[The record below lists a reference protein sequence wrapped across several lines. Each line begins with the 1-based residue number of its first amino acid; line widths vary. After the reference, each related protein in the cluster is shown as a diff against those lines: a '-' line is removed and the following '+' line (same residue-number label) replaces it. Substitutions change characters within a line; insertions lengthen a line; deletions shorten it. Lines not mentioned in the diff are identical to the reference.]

1 MAENIFLIGFSGVGK
16 STVGEKV
23 ASMLGMD
30 FVDID
35 KHIVDSQNRSIKDIF
50 ASDGEKNFRTI
61 EYNSLKNI
69 CEKTNQVVSTGGGLP
84 VYSKNRNLMKENGV
98 IICLE
103 ANEHTLNQRL
113 FESDS
118 DGSFNK
124 EVRPKLDSDDK
135 FSTLSSL
142 KQSRQKFYSMCDW
155 TIHTDK
161 LTPDQIAIEIIR
173 FCDFFDSSKMKI
185 PMSLS
190 DDLSSIVSIENKSY
204 PLYVGWGILP
214 KLSDILKDRKFSGT
228 IFLISD
234 ESVLVH
240 ARKIQILLE
249 SNGVKFHTFRIPSGE
264 RSKNL
269 DLVKS
274 IYAWLAE
281 LNAERSDMIL
291 AVGGGVVGDI
301 SGFVAATY
309 LRGIKFA
316 QIPTTLLA
324 MTDSSIGGK
333 TGVDLS
339 EGKNLVGV
347 FHQPEFILAD
357 LETLETLNQRE
368 LNSGWA
374 ESIKHGLILDK
385 NLFNDMKNN
394 SSKLLSLEKTVTLDV
409 VKRSMKVKADLVSK
423 DEKEL
428 LGLRIILNYGHTIG
442 HAIEASTKYDLYLHG
457 EAVSIGIAG
466 AAMLSNHL
474 GFITNKEVDLQKLV
488 LKAFDL
494 PTSYTDLDV
503 EDVISFMS
511 VDKKRSSGNIRWV
524 ILESIGNAN
533 TTQNVSID
541 SVKKILQELKK

>member
-16 STVGEKV
+16 STVGKKL
-23 ASMLGMD
+23 ALMLGMD

-35 KHIVDSQNRSIKDIF
+35 KYIVDSQDRTIKDIF
-50 ASDGEKNFRTI
+50 ASDGERKFRKI

-69 CEKTNQVVSTGGGLP
+69 CQKTNQVVSTGGGLP
-84 VYSKNRNLMKENGV
+84 VYARNRNLMKENGV

-103 ANEHTLNQRL
+103 AHDKTLNKRL
-113 FESDS
+113 FESDL
-118 DGSFNK
+118 DGSFDK

-135 FSTLSSL
+135 FRTLSSL

-173 FCDFFDSSKMKI
+173 FCNILPASQIKI
-185 PMSLS
+185 PVSLNE
-190 DDLSSIVSIENKSY
+190 DLSSIVSIGGEGY
-204 PLYVGWGILP
+204 PIYVGWGILT
-214 KLSDILKDRKFSGT
+214 KLSDILKDRKMLAT
-228 IFLISD
+228 IFIIAD
-234 ESVLVH
+234 ESVLMH
-240 ARKIQILLE
+240 TRKIQILLE
-249 SNGVKFHTFRIPSGE
+249 SNGFKFHTFRIPSGE
-264 RSKNL
+264 SSKNL

-274 IYAWLAE
+274 IYGWLAE

-333 TGVDLS
+333 TGVDLP
-339 EGKNLVGV
+339 EGKNLVGA

-357 LETLETLNQRE
+357 LETLKTLSQRE

-385 NLFNDMKNN
+385 NLFYDMQNN

-409 VKRSMKVKADLVSK
+409 LKRSMKIKADVVSK
-423 DEKEL
+423 DEKEQ

-442 HAIEASTKYDLYLHG
+442 HAIEASTKYGLYLHG
-457 EAVSIGIAG
+457 EAVSIGVVG
-466 AAMLSNHL
+466 AAMLSSHL
-474 GFITNKEVDLQKLV
+474 GFITNEEVDLQKSVFKL
-488 LKAFDL
+488 FDL
-494 PTSYTDLDV
+494 PTSYNDLDI
-503 EDVISFMS
+503 DSVIHFMS
-511 VDKKRSSGNIRWV
+511 VDKKRSAGNIRWV
-524 ILESIGNAN
+524 ILEAIGNAN
-533 TTQNVSID
+533 TTKNVSID
-541 SVKKILQELKK
+541 SVKNILKELKK

>member
-23 ASMLGMD
+23 ASMLGMN

-103 ANEHTLNQRL
+103 AHEKTLNKRL
-113 FESDS
+113 FESDL
-118 DGSFNK
+118 DGSFDK

-135 FSTLSSL
+135 FRTLSSL

-173 FCDFFDSSKMKI
+173 FCNILPASQIKI
-185 PMSLS
+185 PVSLNE
-190 DDLSSIVSIENKSY
+190 DLSSIVSIGGEGY
-204 PLYVGWGILP
+204 PLYVGWGILT
-214 KLSDILKDRKFSGT
+214 KLSDILKDRKMLAT
-228 IFLISD
+228 IFIIAD
-234 ESVLVH
+234 ESVLMH
-240 ARKIQILLE
+240 TRKIQILLE
-249 SNGVKFHTFRIPSGE
+249 SNGFKFHTFRIPSGE
-264 RSKNL
+264 SSKNL

-274 IYAWLAE
+274 IYGWLAE

-339 EGKNLVGV
+339 EGKNLVGA

-357 LETLETLNQRE
+357 LETLKTLSQRE

-385 NLFNDMKNN
+385 NLFYDMQNN

-409 VKRSMKVKADLVSK
+409 IKRSMKIKADVVSK
-423 DEKEL
+423 DEKEQ

-442 HAIEASTKYDLYLHG
+442 HAIEASTKYGLYLHG
-457 EAVSIGIAG
+457 EAVSIGVVG
-466 AAMLSNHL
+466 AAMLSSHL
-474 GFITNKEVDLQKLV
+474 GFITNEEVDLQKSVFKL
-488 LKAFDL
+488 FDL
-494 PTSYTDLDV
+494 PTSYNDLDI
-503 EDVISFMS
+503 DSVIHFMS
-511 VDKKRSSGNIRWV
+511 VDKKRSAGNIRWV
-524 ILESIGNAN
+524 ILEAIGNAN
-533 TTQNVSID
+533 TTKNVSIY
-541 SVKKILQELKK
+541 SVKNILKELKK

>member
-16 STVGEKV
+16 STVGKKL
-23 ASMLGMD
+23 ALMLGMD

-35 KHIVDSQNRSIKDIF
+35 KYIVDSQDRTIKDIF
-50 ASDGEKNFRTI
+50 ASDGERKFRKI

-69 CEKTNQVVSTGGGLP
+69 CQKTNQVVSTGGGLP
-84 VYSKNRNLMKENGV
+84 VYARNRNLMKENGV

-103 ANEHTLNQRL
+103 AHDKTLNKRL
-113 FESDS
+113 FESDL
-118 DGSFNK
+118 DGSFDK

-135 FSTLSSL
+135 FRTLSSL

-173 FCDFFDSSKMKI
+173 FCNILPASQIKI
-185 PMSLS
+185 PVSLNE
-190 DDLSSIVSIENKSY
+190 DLSSIVSIGGEGY
-204 PLYVGWGILP
+204 PIYVGWGILT
-214 KLSDILKDRKFSGT
+214 KLSDILKDRKMLAT
-228 IFLISD
+228 IFIIAD
-234 ESVLVH
+234 ESVLMH
-240 ARKIQILLE
+240 TRKIQILLE
-249 SNGVKFHTFRIPSGE
+249 SNGFKFHTFRIPSGE
-264 RSKNL
+264 SSKNL

-274 IYAWLAE
+274 IYGWLAE

-333 TGVDLS
+333 TGVDLP
-339 EGKNLVGV
+339 EGKNLVGA

-357 LETLETLNQRE
+357 LETLKTLSQRE

-385 NLFNDMKNN
+385 NLFYDMQNN

-409 VKRSMKVKADLVSK
+409 LKRSMKIKADVVSK
-423 DEKEL
+423 DEKEQ

-442 HAIEASTKYDLYLHG
+442 HAIEASTKYGLYLHG
-457 EAVSIGIAG
+457 EAVSIGVVG
-466 AAMLSNHL
+466 AAMLSSHL
-474 GFITNKEVDLQKLV
+474 GFITNEEVDLQKSVFKL
-488 LKAFDL
+488 FDL
-494 PTSYTDLDV
+494 PTSHNDLDI
-503 EDVISFMS
+503 DSVIHFMS
-511 VDKKRSSGNIRWV
+511 VDKKRSAGNIRWV
-524 ILESIGNAN
+524 ILEAIGNAN
-533 TTQNVSID
+533 TTKNVSID
-541 SVKKILQELKK
+541 SVKNILKELKK

>member
-1 MAENIFLIGFSGVGK
+1 MAKNIFLIGFSGVGK
-16 STVGEKV
+16 STVGEKL
-23 ASMLGMD
+23 ASMLDMD
-30 FVDID
+30 FIDVD
-35 KHIVDSQNRSIKDIF
+35 KQIVDSQSRSIKEIF
-50 ASDGEKNFRTI
+50 ASDGERKFRTI
-61 EYNSLKNI
+61 EYNFLKNI
-69 CEKTNQVVSTGGGLP
+69 CAKTNQVISTGGGLP
-84 VYSKNRNLMKENGV
+84 VYSRNRNLMKENGMV
-98 IICLE
+98 ICLE
-103 ANEHTLNQRL
+103 ASEETLNQRL
-113 FESDS
+113 FESYS
-118 DGSFNK
+118 DGSFNR
-124 EVRPKLDSDDK
+124 EVRPKLDSNDK
-135 FSTLSSL
+135 LGVLSSL
-142 KQSRQKFYSMCDW
+142 KQSRQKFYSMSDW

-173 FCDFFDSSKMKI
+173 FCNFFDFTNIKV
-185 PMSLS
+185 PMSLK
-190 DDLSSIVSIENKSY
+190 DDLSSIVSIEGKSY
-204 PLYVGWGILP
+204 PLYVGWGILS
-214 KLSDILKDRKFSGT
+214 KLFDILRDRKFLST

-234 ESVLVH
+234 ESVLAH
-240 ARKIQILLE
+240 TRKIQILLE

-274 IYAWLAE
+274 IYIWLAE

-291 AVGGGVVGDI
+291 GIGGGVVGDI

-374 ESIKHGLILDK
+374 ESIKHGLILDED
-385 NLFNDMKNN
+385 LFNDMKIN
-394 SSKLLSLEKTVTLDV
+394 SSKLLSLEKSVTLDI
-409 VKRSMKVKADLVSK
+409 VKRSMKVKANLVSK
-423 DEKEL
+423 DEKEQ

-442 HAIEASTKYDLYLHG
+442 HAIESSTKYDLYLHG
-457 EAVSIGIAG
+457 EAVSIGVVG

-474 GFITNKEVDLQKLV
+474 GFITNKELDLQKSV
-488 LKAFDL
+488 LKSFDL
-494 PTSYTDLDV
+494 PTSFVDLDI
-503 EDVISFMS
+503 EDVIRFMS

-524 ILESIGNAN
+524 ILESIGNAS
-533 TTQNVSID
+533 TTQNVSMD
-541 SVKKILQELKK
+541 LVKTILQELKK

>member
-16 STVGEKV
+16 STVGKKL
-23 ASMLGMD
+23 ALMLGMD

-35 KHIVDSQNRSIKDIF
+35 KYIVDSQDRTIKDIF
-50 ASDGEKNFRTI
+50 ASDGERKFRKI

-69 CEKTNQVVSTGGGLP
+69 CQKTNQVVSTGGGLP
-84 VYSKNRNLMKENGV
+84 VYARNRNLMKENGV

-103 ANEHTLNQRL
+103 AHDKTLNKRL
-113 FESDS
+113 FESDL
-118 DGSFNK
+118 DGSFDK

-135 FSTLSSL
+135 FRTLSSL

-173 FCDFFDSSKMKI
+173 FCNILPASQIKI
-185 PMSLS
+185 PVSLNE
-190 DDLSSIVSIENKSY
+190 DLSSIVSIGGEGY
-204 PLYVGWGILP
+204 PLYVGWGILT
-214 KLSDILKDRKFSGT
+214 KLSDILKDRKMLAT
-228 IFLISD
+228 IFIIAD
-234 ESVLVH
+234 ESVLMH
-240 ARKIQILLE
+240 TRKIQILLE
-249 SNGVKFHTFRIPSGE
+249 SNGFKFHTFRIPSGE
-264 RSKNL
+264 SSKNL

-274 IYAWLAE
+274 IYGWLAE

-333 TGVDLS
+333 TGVDLP
-339 EGKNLVGV
+339 EGKNLVGA

-357 LETLETLNQRE
+357 LETLKTLSQRE

-385 NLFNDMKNN
+385 NLFYDMQNN

-409 VKRSMKVKADLVSK
+409 LKRSMKIKADVVSK
-423 DEKEL
+423 DEKEQ

-442 HAIEASTKYDLYLHG
+442 HAIEASTKYGLYLHG
-457 EAVSIGIAG
+457 EAVSIGVVG
-466 AAMLSNHL
+466 AAMLSSHL
-474 GFITNKEVDLQKLV
+474 GFITNEEVDLQKSVFKL
-488 LKAFDL
+488 FDL
-494 PTSYTDLDV
+494 PTSYNDLDI
-503 EDVISFMS
+503 DSVIHFMS
-511 VDKKRSSGNIRWV
+511 VDKKRSAGNIRWV
-524 ILESIGNAN
+524 ILEAIGNAN
-533 TTQNVSID
+533 TTKNVSID
-541 SVKKILQELKK
+541 SVKNILKELKK

>member
-16 STVGEKV
+16 STVGKKL
-23 ASMLGMD
+23 ALMLGMD

-35 KHIVDSQNRSIKDIF
+35 KYIVDSQDRTIKDIF
-50 ASDGEKNFRTI
+50 ASDGERKFRKI

-69 CEKTNQVVSTGGGLP
+69 CQKTNQVVSTGGGLP
-84 VYSKNRNLMKENGV
+84 VYARNRNLMKENGV

-103 ANEHTLNQRL
+103 AHDKTLNKRL
-113 FESDS
+113 FESDL
-118 DGSFNK
+118 DGSFDK

-135 FSTLSSL
+135 FRTLSSL
-142 KQSRQKFYSMCDW
+142 KQSMQKFYSMCDW

-173 FCDFFDSSKMKI
+173 FCNILPASQIKI
-185 PMSLS
+185 PVSLNE
-190 DDLSSIVSIENKSY
+190 DLSSIVSIGGEGY
-204 PLYVGWGILP
+204 PIYVGWGILT
-214 KLSDILKDRKFSGT
+214 KLSDILKDRKMLAT
-228 IFLISD
+228 IFIIAD
-234 ESVLVH
+234 ESVLMH
-240 ARKIQILLE
+240 TRKIQILLE
-249 SNGVKFHTFRIPSGE
+249 SNGFKFHTFRIPSGE
-264 RSKNL
+264 SSKNL

-274 IYAWLAE
+274 IYGWLAE

-333 TGVDLS
+333 TGVDLP
-339 EGKNLVGV
+339 EGKNLVGA

-357 LETLETLNQRE
+357 LETLKTLSQRE

-385 NLFNDMKNN
+385 NLFYDMQNN

-409 VKRSMKVKADLVSK
+409 LKRSMKIKADVVSK
-423 DEKEL
+423 DEKEQ

-442 HAIEASTKYDLYLHG
+442 HAIEASTKYGLYLHG
-457 EAVSIGIAG
+457 EAVSIGVVG
-466 AAMLSNHL
+466 AAMLSSHL
-474 GFITNKEVDLQKLV
+474 GFITNEEVDLQKSVFKL
-488 LKAFDL
+488 FDL
-494 PTSYTDLDV
+494 PTSYNDLDI
-503 EDVISFMS
+503 DSVIHFMS
-511 VDKKRSSGNIRWV
+511 VDKKRSAGNIRWV
-524 ILESIGNAN
+524 ILEAIGNAN
-533 TTQNVSID
+533 TTKNVSID
-541 SVKKILQELKK
+541 SVKNILKELKK